1 MTLAE
6 LNAAVN
12 KSAKVQNVNKTKDK
26 VEEETRGLNKKK
38 EKKQMLLKRGYI

>member
-6 LNAAVN
+6 LNASVN
-12 KSAKVQNVNKTKDK
+12 KSAKAQNVNKTKDK
-26 VEEETRGLNKKK
+26 REEETRGLNKKK